1 MEDMGL
7 EEEEEEEEIAV
18 RNDAM
23 TIFRGHSGIHVYS
36 DRIKFYEICTNSC
49 NFSPQGQCSQCP
61 CTLVTT

>member
-7 EEEEEEEEIAV
+7 EEEEEEEIAV

-36 DRIKFYEICTNSC
+36 DQIKFMRDLYK
-49 NFSPQGQCSQCP
+49 F
-61 CTLVTT
+61 V

>member
-7 EEEEEEEEIAV
+7 EEEEEEEEMAV

-36 DRIKFYEICTNSC
+36 DRVKFMRDLYK
-49 NFSPQGQCSQCP
+49 F
-61 CTLVTT
+61 V